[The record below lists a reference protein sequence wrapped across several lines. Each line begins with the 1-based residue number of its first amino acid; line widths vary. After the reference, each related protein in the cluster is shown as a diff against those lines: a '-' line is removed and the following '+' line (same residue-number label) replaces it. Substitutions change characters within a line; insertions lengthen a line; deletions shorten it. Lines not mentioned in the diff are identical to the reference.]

1 MSSLEVAARVLHD
14 EAEAILKLID
24 RLDTSFED
32 AVNLIS
38 HSSGRVILTGMGKSG
53 HIAKK
58 VSATMASTGT
68 PSFFLH
74 PAEGIHGDLGMVM
87 AQDVIIAYSN
97 SGETGEI
104 LNIIPSV
111 KRIGA
116 KMIAVVGNVNSTLAK
131 NSDIV
136 LYAGAEKE
144 ADNLGLAPTSSTTA
158 ALALG
163 DALAVT
169 LMEKMHFTADNF
181 AVFHPGGSLGRRLLL
196 TVEMVMHKGDNNPVI
211 FENSSI
217 KDALFAMTDKGLGA
231 VSVIDENYMLQG
243 LMTDGDVRRGL
254 EKGINFLSLPVK
266 EGMTKKPIVIT
277 PDKLAAEAL
286 HLMEKHVPH
295 PITVLPVVDNNG
307 KSVGMIHITDLL
319 RQGVV

>member
-1 MSSLEVAARVLHD
+1 MSSLAVAARGLHD

-74 PAEGIHGDLGMVM
+74 PAEGIHGDLGMVT

-131 NSDIV
+131 NSDVV

-144 ADNLGLAPTSSTTA
+144 ADSLGLAPTSSTTA

-231 VSVIDENYMLQG
+231 VSVIDENCMLQG

>member
-1 MSSLEVAARVLHD
+1 MSALEVAARVLRD

-24 RLDTSFED
+24 RLDTSFEE

-74 PAEGIHGDLGMVM
+74 PAEGIHGDLGMVT
-87 AQDVIIAYSN
+87 AQDIVIAYSN

-131 NSDIV
+131 NSDVV

-254 EKGINFLSLPVK
+254 ENGINFLSLPVK

>member
-74 PAEGIHGDLGMVM
+74 PAEGIHGDLGMVI

-116 KMIAVVGNVNSTLAK
+116 KMISVVGNVNSTLAK
-131 NSDIV
+131 NSDVV

-231 VSVIDENYMLQG
+231 VSVIDENCMLQG

>member
-74 PAEGIHGDLGMVM
+74 PAEGIHGDLGMVT

-131 NSDIV
+131 NSDVV

-144 ADNLGLAPTSSTTA
+144 ADSLGLAPTSSTTA

-231 VSVIDENYMLQG
+231 VSVIDENCMLQG

-266 EGMTKKPIVIT
+266 EGMTPKPIVIT

>member
-1 MSSLEVAARVLHD
+1 MSALEVAARVLHD

-74 PAEGIHGDLGMVM
+74 PAEGIHGDLGMVT

-131 NSDIV
+131 NSDVV